1 MRRRERGFTLLEFGV
16 AGVILS
22 VLAFI
27 LLDRLAYYQDFAEK
41 TAVEMT
47 IMNMRSG
54 LRYRVA
60 EMLLHGQEAEL
71 PGLASE
77 NPVKWLEKRPPQYV
91 GEGNVLH
98 WSDLPPG
105 SWGFDKNRRELIYRV
120 KGRQDFVSAKSDEQ
134 GLRLHV
140 RLLKGTPSQ
149 SGQERVV
156 GAELVLVENYRWF

>member
-1 MRRRERGFTLLEFGV
+1 MCREKGFTLLEFGV

-27 LLDRLAYYQDFAEK
+27 LLDRLAYYQDYAEK

-47 IMNMRSG
+47 VMNMRSG

-60 EMLLHGQEAEL
+60 DMLLHGHEAEL
-71 PGLASE
+71 PHLVDE
-77 NPVKWLEKRPPQYV
+77 NPVKWLASNPPQYV
-91 GEGNVLH
+91 GEANALN

-105 SWGFDKNRRELIYRV
+105 SWGFDKHRREIIYRV
-120 KGRQDFVSAKSDEQ
+120 KGRQYFVSAKSDEQ
-134 GLRLHV
+134 GLRLHI

-149 SGQERVV
+149 AGQERVV